1 MLWKEPRRR
10 FGYGLI
16 ALLILVVAS
25 LAAFYIEQ
33 QARELG
39 ARFTERAEFFALAFA
54 DRAAF
59 YLSQGKEEE
68 LRLLAQTVALG
79 NVLYIQAF
87 SEGRLIIDERS
98 RLAAGLELPTA
109 EKPLKAGVE
118 RRSYAGLS
126 YLEVVRPLPQL
137 TSSVSDGYARLGT
150 SLEPL
155 EQEIRGKI
163 LFAAAVSLVFI
174 VVGMALI
181 IYLSRSAA
189 AIRQRAGGSADA
201 RPMPQPTGYPLS
213 LDDLQKRVHLRG
225 KEVELSPREFEL
237 LKLLASEPGR
247 VFSNREILEAVWKGQ
262 GFATPKDV
270 KQYVYLLRRKLEEDL
285 QHPRF
290 VLTVRG
296 FGYKL
301 NREILPDFDS
311 V

>member
-79 NVLYIQAF
+79 NVLYIQVF

-98 RLAAGLELPTA
+98 PLAAGLELPAA

-118 RRSYAGLS
+118 RRSYASLS

-137 TSSVSDGYARLGT
+137 TSSVSDGHIRLGT

-163 LFAAAVSLVFI
+163 LFAAAVNLVFI

-181 IYLSRSAA
+181 IYLSRLAA

-270 KQYVYLLRRKLEEDL
+270 KQYVYLLRRKLEEDP